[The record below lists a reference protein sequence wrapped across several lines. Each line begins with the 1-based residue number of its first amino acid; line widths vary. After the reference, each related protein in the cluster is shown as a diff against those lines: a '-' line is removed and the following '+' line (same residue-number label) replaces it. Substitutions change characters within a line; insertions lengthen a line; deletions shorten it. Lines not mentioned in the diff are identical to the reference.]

1 MNTGWIITII
11 IAAVAVILLLVLR
24 NLGKKAEKRQA
35 ETDEQIAQTAQQV
48 TMLIIDKKKL
58 RMKQSGLPEFV
69 ISSTPWYARLAKV
82 PVVKAKIGPK
92 IMLFVADN
100 NIFDIIPVKKEVK
113 ATISGIYISD
123 VRGVRG
129 PLERPEKKVGFFRRL
144 MGEK

>member
-11 IAAVAVILLLVLR
+11 IAAAAVVLLLVLR
-24 NLGKKAEKRQA
+24 NMSKKAEKRQA
-35 ETDEQIAQTAQQV
+35 EADEQIAQTAQQV

-58 RMKQSGLPEFV
+58 RMRQSGLPEYV
-69 ISSTPWYARLAKV
+69 ISSTPWYARLTKV

-100 NIFDIIPVKKEVK
+100 SIFDIIPVKKEVK

-129 PLERPEKKVGFFRRL
+129 PLERPAKNVGFFRRL